1 MRQMKLLI
9 QPQDGV
15 ARLLLWFTLCA
26 CAAPAPAAPPQ
37 PGQIDDAVRVSRV
50 FADRVRAYVTLQKQL
65 EGPRQAQAPTT
76 EAEQIAVRQ
85 DALAGRTAAARR
97 DARQGDVFTPDVA
110 ELLRGIIHDAFQG
123 PDGKNMR
130 RTILEGDPEQAT
142 VLNVNVPYPE
152 EIPLGTMPPMLL
164 RRLPTLP
171 AELAYRIVG
180 HALVLKDVK
189 TNLIVDFIPDAVPQ
203 LR

>member
-1 MRQMKLLI
+1 MTT
-9 QPQDGV
+9 
-15 ARLLLWFTLCA
+15 RLLLWFALCA
-26 CAAPAPAAPPQ
+26 CAAPALAAPAQ
-37 PGQIDDAVRVSRV
+37 PGQIDDAVRVSTV
-50 FADRVRAYVTLQKQL
+50 FAGRVRAYVTLQKQL
-65 EGPRQAQAPTT
+65 EGPRLAQAPTT
-76 EAEQIAVRQ
+76 EAEQIAGRQ
-85 DALAGRTAAARR
+85 DALAGRMAVARR
-97 DARQGDVFTPDVA
+97 DARQGDIFTPDVA
-110 ELLRGIIHDAFQG
+110 GQFRTIIRDAFEG
-123 PDGKNMR
+123 PDGRNMR

-171 AELAYRIVG
+171 AERAYRIVG
-180 HALVLKDVK
+180 RALVLKDVK